1 MSPLTILLVQG
12 QLKELL
18 STYFTHVS
26 AVYTTFEIE
35 IGGSKLITRQTCV
48 FILLFY
54 YGYEG
59 TLFIGYLPSIMVE
72 IRSFV
77 ISQSDFS
84 ICDKDPGDFY

>member
-18 STYFTHVS
+18 STYFTHVG

-59 TLFIGYLPSIMVE
+59 TLFIGYLPS
-72 IRSFV
+72 RSFV
-77 ISQSDFS
+77 ISQSDCS